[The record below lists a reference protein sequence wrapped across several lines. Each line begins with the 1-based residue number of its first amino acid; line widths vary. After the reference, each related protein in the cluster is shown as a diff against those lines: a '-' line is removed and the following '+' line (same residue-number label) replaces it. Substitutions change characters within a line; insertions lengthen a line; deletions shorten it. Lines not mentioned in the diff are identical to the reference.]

1 MALDFL
7 VEEGLTDFQKSLQ
20 RALAGLPHRPSD
32 MADVG
37 RLRAGLREVL
47 APLNYEPANAPVRG
61 LEGALA
67 QDIDGRVVAS
77 RNGFDII
84 HLHLPRLRA
93 SVERPAVER
102 VIRSHPQCMVV
113 ATSRDILDEGAWH
126 FINVKEAGAG
136 RKVLRRAVIEPPSV
150 GRTVL
155 DTLSQCQVR
164 GTESALE
171 IQIMH
176 DRAFDVEAVS
186 KKFYVEYAKQFEALR
201 DELQAIHG
209 VPKDNADA
217 AVQELLNRLIFL
229 MFIQRKNWLPT
240 PENPN
245 RNFLWTEFA
254 QSHRADPSSDSYH
267 AGFLHPLFVA
277 LSRRKE
283 PNSRRGLPPEVRQVP
298 FLNGGLFDLDDD
310 AEALTLPNSAFER
323 IFRNLLLRY
332 NFTIREDTPL
342 EVEVAIDPEM
352 MGRVFE
358 NLILQI
364 EKTGDIDPRKA
375 TGSYYTPR
383 PIVHFMCQQALR
395 EWIAG
400 QEIVSADALEQLFGL
415 LQSEQAGPEERAELS
430 RVLPAADAERLRVRL
445 MEMAVVDP
453 AVGSGAFLLGMLHE
467 MLAVLRL
474 LDLLLAGQD
483 EIDRRNYDYEKKRT
497 IIERCLYGVDIQKRA
512 VRICE
517 LRLWLSLVVDYVL
530 DSGESPPALPNLT
543 YRVIQGDSLIEHL
556 LGHEVR
562 WTGEPV
568 NDRERQLVDVIQAE
582 KHDHFFKDDPQEKHR
597 LELSI
602 IRHTAELARDI
613 LTRRDRETQVEL
625 GATVVVSG
633 PDPLLGEIDAVVGKV
648 DHLSRRATVRTEDV
662 ARLRQ
667 EMKQTF
673 VWRLDFAEIF
683 RRKGG
688 FDIAIANPPYVRQE
702 AITHMK
708 SSLRATF
715 PSTYDGVADL
725 YVYFY
730 DRSLSILRRRGVLC
744 FISSNKYFRARYGER
759 LRGVLASSC
768 AITAIVDFGDLP
780 VFDATTYPT
789 VVVAIRDSPGSDHT
803 VRALSMESLDR
814 IQELSTLMETEASQV
829 PQALLRHTGWVLEGS
844 DVHALLDR
852 IRHGGTPLG
861 DLVGGS
867 IYRGVLTGLN
877 EALVI
882 DGETRQRL
890 ISKDPRC
897 SEIIKPYIRGRD
909 IKRWRVTHE
918 DTWLLWTYVGIN
930 IAQYEPV
937 LQHLMAYK
945 ERLEQRYEAK
955 KGLIRWYEL
964 RPCDY
969 YDQFDRPKIMYPH
982 NSIAPAYAFD
992 RDGVYC
998 NDKGYIIPTGEE
1010 WLLGILNSV
1019 VSEFEMA
1026 QMSPPLRGGY
1036 YEHRVI
1042 FVSKLTI
1049 PLVDQGARARLL
1061 EYVRKGSEG
1070 VLNNHEL
1077 DRYVLDLFS
1086 LSRTDEERI
1095 RAYLQRRRGRDLR
1108 ALKGI
1113 LAGYPLDDP
1122 INADG

>member
-1 MALDFL
+1 MTLDFL

-20 RALAGLPHRPSD
+20 RALSGLPHRPSD
-32 MADVG
+32 MADVA

-47 APLNYEPANAPVRG
+47 ALLNYVHADAPVRG

-77 RNGFDII
+77 RNRFDII

-102 VIRSHPQCMVV
+102 VLRTHPQSMVV

-136 RKVLRRAVIEPPSV
+136 RKVLRRAVIEPPLV

-209 VPKDNADA
+209 VPKDKADA

-229 MFIQRKNWLPT
+229 MFIQRKSWLPT
-240 PENPN
+240 PENPD
-245 RNFLWTEFA
+245 REFLSTEFA
-254 QSHRADPSSDSYH
+254 QSHRNNPSSDSYH

-310 AEALTLPNSAFER
+310 AEPLTVPNSAFER

-467 MLAVLRL
+467 MLAMVRL
-474 LDLLLAGQD
+474 LDLLLLGQD
-483 EIDRRNYDYEKKRT
+483 EIDKRNYDYEKKQA
-497 IIERCLYGVDIQKRA
+497 IIERCLYGVDIQGRA

-543 YRVIQGDSLIEHL
+543 YRVVQGDSLIEHL

-562 WTGEPV
+562 WTGEPA
-568 NDRERQLVDVIQAE
+568 NDRERQLVDAIQRE
-582 KHDHFFKDDPQEKHR
+582 KGDHFFKDDPQEKHR
-597 LELSI
+597 LQLSI
-602 IRHTAELARDI
+602 IRHTAELAREI
-613 LTRRDRETQVEL
+613 LSRRDRETQVEL
-625 GATVVVSG
+625 GATVVLKG
-633 PDPLLGEIDAVVGKV
+633 PDPLLADVTTVIDRV
-648 DHLSRRATVRTEDV
+648 DRLSRKASVRAEDIS
-662 ARLRQ
+662 RLHQ
-667 EMKQTF
+667 DMKQTF
-673 VWRLDFAEIF
+673 VWRLDFAEVF

-688 FDIAIANPPYVRQE
+688 FDVAIANPPYVRQE
-702 AITHMK
+702 AISAIK
-708 SSLRATF
+708 PSLRHTF
-715 PSTYDGVADL
+715 PATYDGVADL

-730 DRSLSILRRRGVLC
+730 DRALSVLHTKGVLC
-744 FISSNKYFRARYGER
+744 FISSNKYFRAGYGAR
-759 LRGVLASSC
+759 LRRHLTSQA
-768 AITAIVDFGDLP
+768 TLRTIVDFGDLP

-789 VVVAIRDSPGSDHT
+789 IVIARREPPSADAR
-803 VRALSMESLDR
+803 VRALAMDSLSFLDS
-814 IQELSTLMETEASQV
+814 LGTLVEEQSAVV
-829 PQALLRHTGWVLEGS
+829 PLTQLAMDGWVLE
-844 DVHALLDR
+844 DPALHELLMR
-852 IRHGGTPLG
+852 IRSLGVPLDG
-861 DLVGGS
+861 YVGGRL
-867 IYRGVLTGLN
+867 YRGIVTGLN
-877 EALVI
+877 DAFLI
-882 DGETRQRL
+882 DRRTRDEMTR
-890 ISKDPRC
+890 SDPASAEVMR
-897 SEIIKPYIRGRD
+897 PFLRGRN
-909 IKRWRVTHE
+909 IKRWTVT
-918 DTWLLWTYVGIN
+918 DTGLSLIYIPWTLDIGRYPAVLRHL
-930 IAQYEPV
+930 EP
-937 LQHLMAYK
+937 YRT
-945 ERLEQRYEAK
+945 RLERRPEVKTGRVPWYALSRYAA
-955 KGLIRWYEL
+955 
-964 RPCDY
+964 DY
-969 YDQFDRPKIMYPH
+969 SDEFGRPKIMYPH
-982 NSIAPAYAFD
+982 NSVAPAYAYDDNGFF
-992 RDGVYC
+992 C
-998 NDKGYIIPTGEE
+998 NDKAYIIVTDEK
-1010 WLLGILNSV
+1010 WLLAILNSV
-1019 VSEFEMA
+1019 VSEFQIA
-1026 QMSPPLRGGY
+1026 QMSPALRGGY
-1036 YEHRVI
+1036 YEHRTVY
-1042 FVSKLTI
+1042 VERLTVPRVDDDTRAQLTALVESKLATPGEDEDLDSLVS
-1049 PLVDQGARARLL
+1049 PLFGLGDRDMSLMRSYLRR
-1061 EYVRKGSEG
+1061 RKG
-1070 VLNNHEL
+1070 H
-1077 DRYVLDLFS
+1077 DLAMLRGIIQS
-1086 LSRTDEERI
+1086 PAEPEDE
-1095 RAYLQRRRGRDLR
+1095 DS
-1108 ALKGI
+1108 
-1113 LAGYPLDDP
+1113 
-1122 INADG
+1122 

>member
-1 MALDFL
+1 VALDFL

-155 DTLSQCQVR
+155 DTLSQCQIR

-186 KKFYVEYAKQFEALR
+186 KKFYKEYAEQFAELR

-209 VPKDNADA
+209 VPKDKADA

-240 PENPN
+240 PENPD
-245 RNFLWTEFA
+245 RQFLWAEFA
-254 QSHRADPSSDSYH
+254 QSHRNDPSADSYH

-323 IFRNLLLRY
+323 IFGKLLLRY

-352 MGRVFE
+352 LGRVFE
-358 NLILQI
+358 NLILQL
-364 EKTGDIDPRKA
+364 EKTGDVDPRKA

-383 PIVHFMCQQALR
+383 PLVHFMCQQALK

-400 QEIVSADALEQLFGL
+400 QGVIGNEALDLLFTVLQTEQTGPGEREKLSDAISQ
-415 LQSEQAGPEERAELS
+415 
-430 RVLPAADAERLRVRL
+430 ADAERLRERL
-445 MEMAVVDP
+445 RDITVVDP

-483 EIDRRNYDYEKKRT
+483 EIDRRNYDYEKKRE
-497 IIERCLYGVDIQKRA
+497 IIERCLYGVDIQTRA

-543 YRVIQGDSLIEHL
+543 YRVVQGDSLIEHL

-562 WTGEPV
+562 WVGEPA
-568 NDRERQLVDVIQAE
+568 NDRERQLVDAIQTE
-582 KHDHFFKDDPQEKHR
+582 KADHFFKDDPQEKHR
-597 LELSI
+597 LEVSV
-602 IRHTAELARDI
+602 IRRTAELAREI
-613 LTRRDRETQVEL
+613 LSRRDRETQVEL
-625 GATVVVSG
+625 GATVTASG
-633 PDPLLGEIDAVVGKV
+633 PDPLLAEIDSVIQKA
-648 DHLSRRATVRTEDV
+648 DRLSRRGQVRTEDV
-662 ARLRQ
+662 ARLRE

-673 VWRLDFAEIF
+673 VWRLDFAEVF
-683 RRKGG
+683 RRREG

-702 AITHMK
+702 AITSIK
-708 SSLRATF
+708 PSLRRTF
-715 PSTYDGVADL
+715 SSTYDGLADV

-730 DRSLSILRRRGVLC
+730 DRALSVLAPSGVLC
-744 FISSNKYFRARYGER
+744 FISSNKYFRAGYGAR
-759 LRGVLASSC
+759 LRRRLTSDAC
-768 AITAIVDFGDLP
+768 LTTIVDFGDLP
-780 VFDATTYPT
+780 VFDATTYP
-789 VVVAIRDSPGSDHT
+789 AIVIARNEPPNQQVH
-803 VRALSMESLDR
+803 VRALSVDSLAYIDNLANLVEAR
-814 IQELSTLMETEASQV
+814 ASSVPIRQLSPEGWILEDPAVHELLMRVRSAGV
-829 PQALLRHTGWVLEGS
+829 PLNGY
-844 DVHALLDR
+844 
-852 IRHGGTPLG
+852 
-861 DLVGGS
+861 VGGRL
-867 IYRGVLTGLN
+867 YRGIVTGLN
-877 EALVI
+877 QAFLVRRH
-882 DGETRQRL
+882 TREEMIR
-890 ISKDPRC
+890 SDPR
-897 SEIIKPYIRGRD
+897 SKEVFRRFVRGRD
-909 IKRWRVTHE
+909 IKRWVVT
-918 DTWLLWTYVGIN
+918 DTDLSLLYVPWTFDITRYPAI
-930 IAQYEPV
+930 
-937 LQHLMAYK
+937 LRHLEGY
-945 ERLEQRYEAK
+945 RSQLEQRPEVKTGRVPWFALSRYAS
-955 KGLIRWYEL
+955 
-964 RPCDY
+964 DY
-969 YDQFDRPKIMYPH
+969 SDEFGQPKIMYPH
-982 NSIAPAYAFD
+982 NSVSPAYAYDESGFF
-992 RDGVYC
+992 C
-998 NDKGYIIPTGEE
+998 NDKAYIIMTHEK
-1010 WLLGILNSV
+1010 WLLAALNSV
-1019 VSEFEMA
+1019 VSEFELA
-1026 QMSPPLRGGY
+1026 QMSPALRGGY
-1036 YEHRVI
+1036 YEHRTVY
-1042 FVSKLTI
+1042 VERLTV
-1049 PLVDQGARARLL
+1049 PRVDEEAKARLTAL
-1061 EYVRKGSEG
+1061 VEAKLAHPSSDDDLDAIVPPLFGLTEEDVRLMKS
-1070 VLNNHEL
+1070 
-1077 DRYVLDLFS
+1077 
-1086 LSRTDEERI
+1086 
-1095 RAYLQRRRGRDLR
+1095 YLQRKKGHDLALLRGIIRSPAEFEDQ
-1108 ALKGI
+1108 I
-1113 LAGYPLDDP
+1113 S
-1122 INADG
+1122 